1 MWVLQRKTNNRGQRI
16 HLRIAVDAMGGDFAP
31 QEIVIGSL
39 LANKKYGIPITLVG
53 RAESIYPYISTENNL
68 KGFQIM
74 DAPEVVGMAESPVEA
89 YKNKKKSSLKLS
101 LELVKEKEALSFI
114 SAGNS
119 GAILTFAT
127 MVLGLI
133 KGIDRPALAI
143 PLPTYH
149 GYVIIIDVGAN
160 VDCKPKNLYQFAI
173 MGHYYAQLL
182 FNIKN
187 PKIGLISIGEEEG
200 KGNALVKETHN
211 LLKKSEL
218 NYIGNVEGRD
228 LFLGKCDVAICD
240 GFVGNV
246 LLKTAE
252 GVGELIAMSLKKEI
266 SSSLKASFGFLLSKG
281 AFKNFYKKIDYSEY
295 GGAPLLGVKGGC
307 FICHGRS
314 KAKAICSAIRIAYHF
329 AEQKIVEKIQEHMK
343 EFSILERFHL
353 DWRS

>member
-1 MWVLQRKTNNRGQRI
+1 MRV
-16 HLRIAVDAMGGDFAP
+16 AVDAMGGDFAP
-31 QEIVIGSL
+31 QEIVMGSIM
-39 LANKKYGIPITLVG
+39 ANKKYGIPITLVG
-53 RAESIYPYISTENNL
+53 RAESIYPYISNESNL

-74 DAPEVVGMAESPVEA
+74 DAPEVVGMEEPPMEA
-89 YKNKKKSSLKLS
+89 YKNKKKSSIKLA
-101 LELVKEKEALSFI
+101 LELVKEKEASSFV

-119 GAILTFAT
+119 GAILAFAVMT
-127 MVLGLI
+127 LGLI
-133 KGIDRPALAI
+133 KGADRPALAV
-143 PLPTYH
+143 PLPTYQN
-149 GYVIIIDVGAN
+149 YAIVIDVGAN
-160 VDCKPKNLYQFAI
+160 VDCKPKHLYQFAI

-182 FNIKN
+182 LNIKN
-187 PKIGLISIGEEEG
+187 PKIGLISNGEEEG
-200 KGNALVKETHN
+200 KGNLLVKEAHN

-228 LFLGKCDVAICD
+228 IFLGKCDVAVCD

-252 GVGELIAMSLKKEI
+252 GVGEMIAISLKKEI

-281 AFKNFYKKIDYSEY
+281 VFKKFFKKVDYSEY

-314 KAKAICSAIRIAYHF
+314 KAKAICNAIRIAYHF
-329 AEQKIVEKIQEHMK
+329 SEEKIVEKIQEHMK
-343 EFSILERFHL
+343 EFSILEKFHL